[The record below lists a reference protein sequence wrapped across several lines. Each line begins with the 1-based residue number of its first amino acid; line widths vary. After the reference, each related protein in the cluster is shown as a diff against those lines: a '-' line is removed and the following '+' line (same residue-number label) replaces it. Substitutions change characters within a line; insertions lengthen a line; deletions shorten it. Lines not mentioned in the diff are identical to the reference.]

1 MNGWLYLAIA
11 IGTEIIG
18 STGLKYSKGFTVL
31 LPSMVV
37 VVGYAISFYF
47 FSLSLKTIHLNT
59 AYAVWSGLGTALIA
73 ILGWLLLSESMS
85 FLKAAGIVLVIIGVV
100 VINLAGEH

>member
-1 MNGWLYLAIA
+1 MNGWLYLALA

-18 STGLKYSKGFTVL
+18 STGLKYSKGFSVF
-31 LPSMVV
+31 LPSVIVV
-37 VVGYAISFYF
+37 IGYSVSFYF
-47 FSLSLKTIHLNT
+47 FSLALKTIHLNT
-59 AYAVWSGLGTALIA
+59 AYAIWSGLGTALIA

-85 FLKAAGIVLVIIGVV
+85 LLKAAGICLVIVGVI